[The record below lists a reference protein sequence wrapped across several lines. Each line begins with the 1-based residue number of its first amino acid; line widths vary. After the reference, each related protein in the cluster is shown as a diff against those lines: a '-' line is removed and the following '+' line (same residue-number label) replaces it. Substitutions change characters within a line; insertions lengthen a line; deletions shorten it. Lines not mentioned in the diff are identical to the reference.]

1 MSVIFMYVDHP
12 LIKPNTMES
21 RLYQQVIVAN
31 ALKKNTLCVLGTG
44 LGKTAVA
51 TLTIAGIL
59 SKRDGKVLI
68 IAPSRPLVEQHY
80 NSLKTFLNIDEEDIV
95 ILTGKISP
103 EKRKKLW
110 KDGKIFIATPQVVE
124 NDIVSGRISPE
135 EFVLL
140 IADEAHHT
148 TGSHSYT
155 FVASAFKDKTRVL
168 GLTASPGSNID
179 KILEVCENL
188 GIEHV
193 EIRTHDDAD
202 VRRYIK
208 NVKIKPLKV
217 NLPKE
222 YLKCIELLKK
232 ALKERLK
239 ILRDSGIIYTT
250 NINKS
255 ELLALQRKIM
265 MINDNSRYE
274 LMKIVSEA
282 IKLDYAIETLECQ
295 GKGAFLNY
303 YERLGSQN
311 TKSAKGVVGDS
322 RVLKAV
328 YKLRTMEI
336 EHPKMEKL
344 VDVIKNILSNSKN
357 KREKIIVFA
366 QYRDTVDKIVNILNS
381 NGINALPFVGQSN
394 KDGKGMSQKKQ
405 VEVIERFKNDD
416 NVNVLV
422 STSVSEEGIDIM
434 SVNYVIFYEPVPS
447 EVRYIQRKGRA
458 ARGEGG
464 ECIILIA
471 KDSRD
476 EGYYW
481 SAIQKERNMRRLL
494 KEMEKTLN
502 EKLKERNDGENINEI
517 TNGMDYDGIDDD
529 KIKNNEIDNKV
540 YSLKGNALNRKHGP
554 LDIYINNIENNI
566 KSKDKRENHNKK
578 ENKDDEKIKEK
589 INNNHEQ
596 DKSKKPKIII
606 DSREKII
613 GRYLYNKVELEF
625 KNLDIGDYILSDRVV
640 VERKTSEDFEES
652 IIDKR
657 LFKQLRELKKY
668 DRPILIIEGDNY
680 IRLSEKV
687 IKGAIISIILD
698 YNIPIMFSS
707 GIEETVDILLKLSER
722 EQLQKK
728 RTVEI
733 RTGKRPMS
741 LRERQRFIVESF
753 PDIGPITAEN
763 LLMKFNTVE
772 NIVNAPEEK
781 LMEVEGIGKITAKK
795 IREVLSEKYE
805 K

>member
-1 MSVIFMYVDHP
+1 MYVNHP

-80 NSLKTFLNIDEEDIV
+80 NSLKTFLNIDGEDIV

-124 NDIVSGRISPE
+124 NDIVAGRISPE

-179 KILEVCENL
+179 RILEVCENL

-193 EIRTHDDAD
+193 EIKTYDDAD
-202 VRRYIK
+202 VRKYIK

-217 NLPKE
+217 KLPNE
-222 YLKCIELLKK
+222 YVECINLLKK
-232 ALKERLK
+232 SLKERLK
-239 ILRDSGIIYTT
+239 ILRDSGVIYTT

-295 GKGAFLNY
+295 GKDAFLNY

-322 RVLKAV
+322 RVLKVV
-328 YKLRTMEI
+328 YKLRTMEM

-344 VDVIKNILSNSKN
+344 VELIKTILSNSKD
-357 KREKIIVFA
+357 KGEKIIVFA

-381 NGINALPFVGQSN
+381 NDINALPFVGQSN

-447 EVRYIQRKGRA
+447 EVRYIQRRGRA

-502 EKLKERNDGENINEI
+502 EKLKERNYEGNINEI
-517 TNGMDYDGIDDD
+517 TTDVMDNGNTI
-529 KIKNNEIDNKV
+529 NK
-540 YSLKGNALNRKHGP
+540 KQGP
-554 LDIYINNIENNI
+554 LDVYINMKNDI
-566 KSKDKRENHNKK
+566 KSKDNGEGINKG
-578 ENKDDEKIKEK
+578 ENKDNKKIEEK
-589 INNNHEQ
+589 INNNNEHG
-596 DKSKKPKIII
+596 KNKKPKIIV
-606 DSREKII
+606 DHREKII
-613 GRYLYNKVELEF
+613 GRYLYNRVELEF

-640 VERKTSEDFEES
+640 VERKTSEDFEDS

-657 LFKQLRELKKY
+657 LFRQLRELKKY
-668 DRPILIIEGDNY
+668 ERPILIIEGDKY

-698 YNIPIMFSS
+698 YNIPVMFSNN
-707 GIEETVDILLKLSER
+707 IEETVDILLKLSER

-733 RTGKRPMS
+733 RTGKKPMS

-763 LLMKFNTVE
+763 LLIKFNTVK

-795 IREVLSEKYE
+795 IKEVLSEKYE